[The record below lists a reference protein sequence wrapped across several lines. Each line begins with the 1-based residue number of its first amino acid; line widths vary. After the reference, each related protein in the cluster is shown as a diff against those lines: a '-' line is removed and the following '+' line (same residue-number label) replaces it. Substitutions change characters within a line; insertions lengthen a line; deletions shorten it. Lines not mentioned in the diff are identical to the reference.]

1 MCGIDL
7 IIALSKLMN
16 FCGSYEF
23 RAKHRSSSCGMYTN
37 IQRKKCIDFERIH
50 IEYCWHN
57 KSHHISA
64 NYAFILMLF
73 FNEWTNSWWTNDCSG
88 RARRYSFFC
97 IHWSK
102 RSQIFGGPHFC
113 GSTFFGLFSHK
124 QKFIFG
130 CGRHNQRN
138 SNVYLAKSIAICEN
152 EKQNY

>member
-1 MCGIDL
+1 MARTNFVRNTDL
-7 IIALSKLMN
+7 LHAECIQIFKEKSVSISSASISSIVDTTSHTTYRQITRLFWCFFLMN
-16 FCGSYEF
+16 EPIVDEPMIAAGG
-23 RAKHRSSSCGMYTN
+23 RGV
-37 IQRKKCIDFERIH
+37 
-50 IEYCWHN
+50 
-57 KSHHISA
+57 
-64 NYAFILMLF
+64 IL
-73 FNEWTNSWWTNDCSG
+73 
-88 RARRYSFFC
+88 FFC